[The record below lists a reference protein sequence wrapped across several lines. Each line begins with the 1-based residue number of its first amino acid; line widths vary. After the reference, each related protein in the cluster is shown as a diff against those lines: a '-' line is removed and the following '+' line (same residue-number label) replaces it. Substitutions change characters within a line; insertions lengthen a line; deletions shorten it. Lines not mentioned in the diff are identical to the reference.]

1 MSNIIRWCRVAMPGL
16 VAGLCLL
23 FPHANAA
30 AQQVVAPE
38 GRDTIVVSLDDARRM
53 ALSQNPVFLADAQV
67 REIAR
72 GSVRQ
77 ARTYRF
83 NPEIETELPSATRA
97 GTGVYQARVSQE
109 LELAGQ
115 WGLRVDAAEEGFER
129 AVASVENAARIAVAD
144 ASIAF
149 YAALAD
155 RRRLVVAE
163 EILGLNEQLLD
174 AVRVQVREGEIS
186 RLEGN
191 LAQVEVGRAQAR
203 VLAARRAAVQTE
215 LELKR
220 ALGIAP
226 ESPIRLVDAQVL
238 TTPTAASLQPDSL
251 LAVAMLRRPDL
262 FARAALVRQ
271 SETRTRLARR
281 EAVPNLR
288 IAGLLERETAT
299 GEPRVGFGVALPLPL
314 WNRNQGLVAER
325 QAEATRARLE
335 LSAVEL
341 EVRTDVISAYRSY
354 VTAAEEA
361 RIYETSV
368 LEPARENQELLD
380 TAFRAGKL
388 ALPSLL
394 LLRNQLLD
402 AELGYWDAWLAL
414 RSALVE
420 LQAATGTINDTMN
433 DAR

>member
-1 MSNIIRWCRVAMPGL
+1 MTNMIKRYRVATVG
-16 VAGLCLL
+16 VAAGLLLL
-23 FPHANAA
+23 FPDANAA
-30 AQQVVAPE
+30 AQQDVAPQAA
-38 GRDTIVVSLDDARRM
+38 DSIVLSLEDARRL
-53 ALSQNPVFLADAQV
+53 ALSQNPAFLADAQM

-72 GSVRQ
+72 GMVRQ

-83 NPEIETELPSATRA
+83 NPEVEAEMPSATEPGA
-97 GTGVYQARVSQE
+97 AVYQAQVSQE
-109 LELAGQ
+109 LEVAGQ
-115 WGLRVDAAEEGFER
+115 WGLRINAAEQGFDR
-129 AVASVENAARIAVAD
+129 AVALVDDAARTAVAD

-163 EILGLNEQLLD
+163 EILRLNEQLLD
-174 AVRVQVREGEIS
+174 AVRIQVREGEIS

-215 LELKR
+215 LALKGV
-220 ALGIAP
+220 LGIAP
-226 ESPIRLVDAQVL
+226 ESRVRLVDAQVL
-238 TTPTAASLQPDSL
+238 TTPSAEALLPDSL
-251 LAVAMLRRPDL
+251 LAVAMQRRPDL
-262 FARAALVRQ
+262 YAGAALLRE
-271 SETRTRLARR
+271 SETLTRLARR

-288 IAGLLERETAT
+288 IGALLERETVT
-299 GEPRVGFGVALPLPL
+299 GEPRVGFRLALPLPL

-325 QAEATRARLE
+325 QAEAMRARLE

-341 EVRTDVISAYRSY
+341 QVRTDVMSAYRSY
-354 VTAAEEA
+354 LTAVDEA

-368 LEPARENQELLD
+368 LEPARENQQLLD

-388 ALPSLL
+388 DLPSLL

-414 RSALVE
+414 RRADVE